1 MPEMT
6 EVLLLQSN
14 SSLKNEEK
22 VQATILPILLRL
34 ALKEAVKKKMVK
46 KIQRM
51 AYDEFEEN
59 RA

>member
-1 MPEMT
+1 MT